1 GVGAS
6 SVQII
11 VPFAA
16 HLTPDAKR
24 GQVVGNLMSGLM
36 LGIMLSRPIASLLTD
51 LFGWHAVFILSAGLM
66 LLLAFV
72 LYALLPSRQPH
83 NSNLKYSNL
92 IISMWHLFVNTPILQ
107 RRAIYQGCLF
117 GSFCLFWTAT
127 PLLLS
132 GPEFRMSQTG
142 IAIFALVGVAGAI
155 SAPFA
160 GKAADRGWNL
170 WATTIAIAA
179 CSVSFILS
187 HFFPVG
193 SMSALIA
200 LVFAAILLD
209 AGVTANLVLGQRAIF
224 ALPQEFRGRLNGLYI
239 ATIFVGGAT
248 GSALGAWAF
257 ATGGWPLTS
266 LVGFAL
272 PAIAFAYFLTG
283 RKVA

>member
-1 GVGAS
+1 
-6 SVQII
+6 
-11 VPFAA
+11 
-16 HLTPDAKR
+16 
-24 GQVVGNLMSGLM
+24 
-36 LGIMLSRPIASLLTD
+36 
-51 LFGWHAVFILSAGLM
+51 
-66 LLLAFV
+66 
-72 LYALLPSRQPH
+72 
-83 NSNLKYSNL
+83 
-92 IISMWHLFVNTPILQ
+92 MWHLFVNTPILQ